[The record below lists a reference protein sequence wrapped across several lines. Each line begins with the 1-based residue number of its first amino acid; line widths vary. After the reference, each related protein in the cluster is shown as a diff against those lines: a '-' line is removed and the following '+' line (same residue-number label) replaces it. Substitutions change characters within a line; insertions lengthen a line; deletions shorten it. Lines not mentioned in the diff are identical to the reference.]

1 MCGLH
6 PLCWRNDFLTLLT
19 LFFFFY
25 PSFTRRC
32 SCARFDFY
40 FVNHSYQ
47 WLVEIC
53 FARDYNLQTALNTG
67 STRGTWLR
75 LAQRNP
81 NTTGTG
87 AFLFFLFHDECYQD
101 ATFDYSSFSNWDPF
115 QARAI
120 STPLNVLDRSNLP
133 VLIERFLHWYNLPNG
148 SRGTQRHQMC
158 PGVPRNAPA

>member
-6 PLCWRNDFLTLLT
+6 PLCCRNDFLTL
-19 LFFFFY
+19 FFFFTPPFHSKVQLCKALIFILLITVISGWWKSALCETTTSWQLWTPAAHEGHGCAEHKEIQTPLAPG
-25 PSFTRRC
+25 PSF
-32 SCARFDFY
+32 
-40 FVNHSYQ
+40 
-47 WLVEIC
+47 
-53 FARDYNLQTALNTG
+53 
-67 STRGTWLR
+67 
-75 LAQRNP
+75 
-81 NTTGTG
+81 
-87 AFLFFLFHDECYQD
+87 FFLFHDECYQD

-120 STPLNVLDRSNLP
+120 STPLSVLDRSNFL